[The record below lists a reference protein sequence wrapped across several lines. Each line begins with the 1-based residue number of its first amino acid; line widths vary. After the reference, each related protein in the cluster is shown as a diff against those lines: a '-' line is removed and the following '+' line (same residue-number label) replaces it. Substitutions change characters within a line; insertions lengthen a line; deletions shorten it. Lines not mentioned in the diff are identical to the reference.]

1 MRVSTIFCSI
11 IERNKKVKVDADTLR
26 TEVQNF
32 FYTIDCINKLGR
44 FDTMLTNGHQVDEY
58 RIHKCFKG
66 FVFPAAVTVGTGNAW
81 EDFLDRDYTLCG
93 EWKDGKE
100 PRLLSPMEFV
110 DTMICIYNVM
120 KVTLVDSDFEPI
132 NRKEQVVQDG
142 SYYQL
147 NRKSVVKDMITVF
160 PIPITQRLIRER
172 YEMTPIDDEYVR
184 EYLTENCFNTL
195 LKRHSS

>member
-26 TEVQNF
+26 MEIQNF

-44 FDTMLTNGHQVDEY
+44 FDTMLSNGHQVDEY
-58 RIHKCFKG
+58 RVHKCFSG

-81 EDFLDRDYTLCG
+81 EDFLDREYTLVG

-142 SYYQL
+142 QFYQL
-147 NRKSVVKDMITVF
+147 NRKSAVKDMITVF